1 MIVAF
6 VTELITGDGMN
17 AITELITGVG
27 FPIACC
33 VVLFK
38 QNSELQ
44 KVLTNLSN
52 TLTSLNDRVG
62 RIESKLD
69 EEEE

>member
-1 MIVAF
+1 MDVN
-6 VTELITGDGMN
+6 M
-17 AITELITGVG
+17 ITELLTGVG

-44 KVLTNLSN
+44 TVLKDLSN

-62 RIESKLD
+62 RIESKF
-69 EEEE
+69 EEED

>member
-1 MIVAF
+1 MDV
-6 VTELITGDGMN
+6 N

-44 KVLTNLSN
+44 KVLTN
-52 TLTSLNDRVG
+52 
-62 RIESKLD
+62 
-69 EEEE
+69 